1 MKTFTSCYVNVYI
14 PRDAS
19 VNEYFHDAPRQGVVT
34 LEVAMAG
41 VTLAHVSKQFG
52 EVGVIHDLSL
62 EISDGDFVVLVGPS
76 GCGKSTLLRLIA
88 GLDDVTSGAISIG
101 GRRVDAVPAS
111 QRDVAMVF
119 QSYALY
125 PNMTVRQ
132 NISFGLRLRGTPAA
146 ELERRVAAVARSV
159 GLEDLLERR
168 PRQLSGGQRQRVA
181 MARAIVREPAVFLFD
196 EPLSNLDAK
205 LRVHMRAEIAKLHRQ
220 TKTTTIYVTHDQVE
234 AMTLAHVIVVLD
246 RGVIQQIGPP
256 MELYQAPANRFV
268 AGFLGSPA
276 MAMFDAV
283 AEGGRLRGR
292 GFELAM
298 PWPIEAARAV
308 VVGVRPE
315 HFVPPGEGI
324 APERSAG
331 EIEARVELVELLGSD
346 AHAVCEVDGQ
356 AFTTRLG
363 TTIPAAGD
371 KVRFGVARDRIHLF
385 DAVTG
390 AALTRPE

>member
-1 MKTFTSCYVNVYI
+1 MVEARPGWGCGWGRSGFRRGAMKTFTSCYVNVYI

-19 VNEYFHDAPRQGVVT
+19 VNEYFHDAPRQGAVT

-246 RGVIQQIGPP
+246 RGKIQQIGPP
-256 MELYQAPANRFV
+256 MELYRAPANRFV

-283 AEGGRLRGR
+283 AEGDRLRGR
-292 GFELAM
+292 GFELAA
-298 PWPIEAARAV
+298 PWPIAAARAV

-315 HFVPPGEGI
+315 HFVPPGEAI
-324 APERSAG
+324 AAERSAG
-331 EIEARVELVELLGSD
+331 ELEA
-346 AHAVCEVDGQ
+346 
-356 AFTTRLG
+356 
-363 TTIPAAGD
+363 
-371 KVRFGVARDRIHLF
+371 
-385 DAVTG
+385 
-390 AALTRPE
+390 